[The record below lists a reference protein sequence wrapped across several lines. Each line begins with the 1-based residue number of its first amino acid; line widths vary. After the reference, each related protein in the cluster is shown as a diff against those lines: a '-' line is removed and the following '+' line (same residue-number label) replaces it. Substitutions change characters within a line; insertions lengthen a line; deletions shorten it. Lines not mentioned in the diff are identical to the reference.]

1 MLKRV
6 VGTISEGKRFLVTAH
21 QRPDGDALGSSLALA
36 LALREMGREVVHLAP
51 DPVPYNFRF
60 LPGVEDLVT
69 SLPEGERFDAT
80 FVCDTPRRDALP
92 KQLWEDP
99 ERLGPIV
106 NIDHHRDSE
115 CFGDID
121 YIDPSAAAVGVM
133 IWRILQ
139 ALGHR
144 VTAEVAEG
152 LYAAIL
158 TDTGSFRYDCTDPE
172 CMRVTGE
179 LIAAGVHPWEMA
191 SHIYESQPEARLRL
205 LASTLS
211 TLEVSHAG
219 RYATLT
225 VRQESMQDCGATFD
239 MLDGF
244 VNHARSVDGVEV
256 AALFVE
262 LPEGGFKVSFR
273 SRGNVPLETV
283 GQRLGG
289 NGSRN
294 AASAL
299 LSGGLD
305 SAKDLASQAVTEL
318 FPSPKNAVV

>member
-1 MLKRV
+1 MA
-6 VGTISEGKRFLVTAH
+6 AH
-21 QRPDGDALGSSLALA
+21 QRPDGDALGSSLAIS
-36 LALREMGREVVHLAP
+36 LALREMGKEVVHFAP
-51 DPVPYNFRF
+51 DDLPYNFRF
-60 LPGVEDLVT
+60 LPGVDEIAST
-69 SLPEGERFDAT
+69 LPEGPPFDAT
-80 FVCDTPRRDALP
+80 FVCDTPRQEALP
-92 KQLWEDP
+92 EALWAKQGL
-99 ERLGPIV
+99 LGTLV

-115 CFGDID
+115 AFGDLN
-121 YIDPSAAAVGVM
+121 YIDPTAAAVGVM

-139 ALGHR
+139 ALGHP
-144 VTAEVAEG
+144 VSEPVAVG
-152 LYAAIL
+152 LYTAIL

-191 SHIYESQPEARLRL
+191 SRIYESQPEARLRL
-205 LASTLS
+205 LASALQ

-219 RYATLT
+219 QYATLT
-225 VRQESMQDCGATFD
+225 VFQETLRSCGATPD

-273 SRGNVPLETV
+273 SRGNVPLQRV
-283 GQRLGG
+283 GERLGG

-299 LSGGLD
+299 IPGELA
-305 SAKDLASQAVTEL
+305 SAKALASEAVTEII
-318 FPSPKNAVV
+318 PAP